1 MIQSLLAPLITI
13 DGPSGS
19 GKGTIGRLLA
29 HALGWHFLDSG
40 ALYRALAWLMRQ
52 KQISPENTEQLEKV
66 VNQMRLEF
74 NFLKDAK
81 VQISLNDEDVTHIL
95 PTEACGND
103 ASRIGA
109 VPHIRQLLL
118 EKQRA
123 FREPPGLIA
132 DGRDMGTVIFPDAEL
147 KVFLSASPEIRS
159 ERRHFQ
165 LKAQGINVSLS
176 DIKAELQV
184 RDERDKTRSTAPLIP
199 APDAILLDTTS
210 MSVSDVLEFMR
221 PFLLERFGFKGS
233 LS

>member
-1 MIQSLLAPLITI
+1 MDNLKIPVITI
-13 DGPSGS
+13 DGPSGT

-29 HALGWHFLDSG
+29 QSLGWHFLDSG

-52 KQISPENTEQLEKV
+52 KQIPLEDEAQLQKV
-66 VNQMRLEF
+66 INQMRLEF
-74 NFLKDAK
+74 NFLSGGE
-81 VQISLNDEDVTHIL
+81 VRISLNDEDVTQVL

-103 ASRIGA
+103 ASKIGA
-109 VPHIRQLLL
+109 VPHIRRLLL

-132 DGRDMGTVIFPDAEL
+132 DGRDMGTVIFPDAKL
-147 KVFLSASPEIRS
+147 KVFLSASPEIRA

-176 DIKAELQV
+176 DIKTELQV

-210 MSVSDVLEFMR
+210 MSVSQVLESMR
-221 PFLLERFGFKGS
+221 PFLLERFGFERL